1 MNLSVRGEVVQMVS
15 ERNQELVGTRLEVG
29 ESSNLITGVS
39 LQKLTV
45 YFLSPDWAGFLVNPS
60 EE

>member
-1 MNLSVRGEVVQMVS
+1 MNLSVMGEVVQMVS
-15 ERNQELVGTRLEVG
+15 ERNQELELGWKWEKAAT
-29 ESSNLITGVS
+29 LITGVS